1 MLIQSLG
8 TLPYFSQDLC
18 QAVYFVTAIA
28 NRYGHT
34 PGATKIQAWPKFL
47 RITGIQAGTVSW
59 DTVPYCRTLII
70 GKIPPKVGW

>member
-1 MLIQSLG
+1 MWPFSNLVYLRCVANWRNTYYKMLIQSLG

-34 PGATKIQAWPKFL
+34 PGATKIQA
-47 RITGIQAGTVSW
+47 
-59 DTVPYCRTLII
+59 
-70 GKIPPKVGW
+70 

>member
-18 QAVYFVTAIA
+18 QAVYFVTDIV

-34 PGATKIQAWPKFL
+34 PGATKIQA
-47 RITGIQAGTVSW
+47 
-59 DTVPYCRTLII
+59 
-70 GKIPPKVGW
+70 

>member
-1 MLIQSLG
+1 MWPFSNLVYLRCVANWRNTYYKMLIQSLE

-34 PGATKIQAWPKFL
+34 PGATKIQA
-47 RITGIQAGTVSW
+47 
-59 DTVPYCRTLII
+59 
-70 GKIPPKVGW
+70 